1 MKPRHSNDFIAIEAG
16 NSHCMALKSDGSV
29 VVWGSKYAMAQ
40 PIIQVQ
46 EANKEFGKGK
56 NTVAALKDVNL
67 EINAGEFVAIVGPSG
82 CGKSTLLHVMA
93 GLEQPTAG
101 RILLDGVDVTLI
113 SERDL
118 PKVRMQKVGF
128 VFQSFLLI
136 EDLTAFEN
144 VQSVLWPSVDHTK
157 EKQEEKALEVLRE
170 VDMLERRDHFP
181 RQMSGGEQQR
191 IAIARALVN
200 DPPILFCDEPTGNL
214 DSKTGENIMKIIAQ
228 LNREKNMTVV
238 LVTHNEDL
246 VKFAKRTLRM
256 KDGVLR

>member
-1 MKPRHSNDFIAIEAG
+1 
-16 NSHCMALKSDGSV
+16 
-29 VVWGSKYAMAQ
+29 MAQ

-46 EANKEFGKGK
+46 GANKEFGKGK

-67 EINAGEFVAIVGPSG
+67 VINAGEFVAIVGPSG

-118 PKVRMQKVGF
+118 PKVRMQKIGF
-128 VFQSFLLI
+128 VFQAFLLI

-144 VQSVLWPSVDHTK
+144 VQSVLWPSVDLTK
-157 EKQEEKALEVLRE
+157 EKQEAKALEVLRE

-214 DSKTGENIMKIIAQ
+214 DSKTGENIMKIIAD
-228 LNREKNMTVV
+228 LNREKKMTVV
-238 LVTHNEDL
+238 LVTHNEEL

-256 KDGVLR
+256 KDGVIR

>member
-1 MKPRHSNDFIAIEAG
+1 
-16 NSHCMALKSDGSV
+16 
-29 VVWGSKYAMAQ
+29 MAQ

-46 EANKEFGKGK
+46 DTNKEFGKGK
-56 NTVAALKDVNL
+56 NTVAALKDVNI
-67 EINAGEFVAIVGPSG
+67 EIQKGEFVAIVGPSG

-101 RILLDGVDVTLI
+101 RILVDGVDVTLI

-118 PKVRMQKVGF
+118 PKVRMQKIGF

-136 EDLTAFEN
+136 EDLTAYEN
-144 VQSVLWPSVDHTK
+144 VESVLWPSFDYTK
-157 EKQEEKALEVLRE
+157 EKQEEKTLEVLRE

-200 DPPILFCDEPTGNL
+200 SPPILFCDEITGNL
-214 DSKTGENIMKIIAQ
+214 DTKTGETIMKIIAQ
-228 LNREKNMTVV
+228 LNRERNMTVV

-246 VKFAKRTLRM
+246 VKYAKRTLRM
-256 KDGVLR
+256 KDGVIR

>member
-1 MKPRHSNDFIAIEAG
+1 
-16 NSHCMALKSDGSV
+16 
-29 VVWGSKYAMAQ
+29 
-40 PIIQVQ
+40 
-46 EANKEFGKGK
+46 
-56 NTVAALKDVNL
+56 
-67 EINAGEFVAIVGPSG
+67 
-82 CGKSTLLHVMA
+82 MA
-93 GLEQPTAG
+93 GLEQPTSG
-101 RILLDGVDVTLI
+101 RILVDAVDVTLI

-118 PKVRMQKVGF
+118 PKVRAQKIGF

-144 VQSVLWPSVDHTK
+144 VQAVLWPSVDIPK
-157 EKQEEKALEVLRE
+157 EKQEEMTLEVLRE

-200 DPPILFCDEPTGNL
+200 NPPILFCDEPTGNL
-214 DSKTGENIMKIIAQ
+214 DSKTGENIMKIIAN
-228 LNREKNMTVV
+228 LNRERNMTVV

-256 KDGVLR
+256 RDGVIK

>member
-1 MKPRHSNDFIAIEAG
+1 
-16 NSHCMALKSDGSV
+16 
-29 VVWGSKYAMAQ
+29 MAQ

-46 EANKEFGKGK
+46 DANKEFGKGK
-56 NTVAALKDVNL
+56 NTVAALKDVNI
-67 EINAGEFVAIVGPSG
+67 EIQKGEFVAIVGPSG

-136 EDLTAFEN
+136 EDLTAYEN
-144 VQSVLWPSVDHTK
+144 VESVLWPSVDHTK
-157 EKQEEKALEVLRE
+157 EKQEEKTLEVLRE

-200 DPPILFCDEPTGNL
+200 SPPILFCDEPTGNL
-214 DSKTGENIMKIIAQ
+214 DTKTGENIMKIIAQ
-228 LNREKNMTVV
+228 LNRERNMTVV

-256 KDGVLR
+256 KDGVIR

>member
-1 MKPRHSNDFIAIEAG
+1 
-16 NSHCMALKSDGSV
+16 
-29 VVWGSKYAMAQ
+29 MAQ

-46 EANKEFGKGK
+46 DVSKEFGKGK
-56 NTVAALKDVNL
+56 NTVAALKDVNI

-118 PKVRMQKVGF
+118 PKVRMQKIGF

-144 VQSVLWPSVDHTK
+144 VQSVLWPSVEYTK

-200 DPPILFCDEPTGNL
+200 SPPILFCDEPTGNL
-214 DSKTGENIMKIIAQ
+214 DSKTGENIMKIIAN
-228 LNREKNMTVV
+228 LNRERNMTVV
-238 LVTHNEDL
+238 LVTHNEEL

-256 KDGVLR
+256 KDGVIR

>member
-1 MKPRHSNDFIAIEAG
+1 
-16 NSHCMALKSDGSV
+16 
-29 VVWGSKYAMAQ
+29 MAQ

-46 EANKEFGKGK
+46 EVNKEYGKGK
-56 NTVAALKDVNL
+56 NTVAALKDVK
-67 EINAGEFVAIVGPSG
+67 IDIQAGEFVAIVGPSG

-93 GLEQPTAG
+93 GLEQPTSG
-101 RILLDGVDVTLI
+101 RILVDGVDVTLI

-118 PKVRMQKVGF
+118 PKVRMQKIGF

-136 EDLTAFEN
+136 EDLTAYEN
-144 VQSVLWPSVDHTK
+144 VEAVLWPSFDYTK
-157 EKQEEKALEVLRE
+157 EKQEAKTLEVLRE

-200 DPPILFCDEPTGNL
+200 NPPILFCDEPTGNL

-246 VKFAKRTLRM
+246 VKFAKRTLHMR
-256 KDGVLR
+256 DGVVR

>member
-1 MKPRHSNDFIAIEAG
+1 
-16 NSHCMALKSDGSV
+16 
-29 VVWGSKYAMAQ
+29 MAQ
-40 PIIQVQ
+40 PIIIVQ

-67 EINAGEFVAIVGPSG
+67 EIKAGEFVAIVGPSG

-144 VQSVLWPSVDHTK
+144 VQSVLCPSVHHTK
-157 EKQEEKALEVLRE
+157 EKQEAKALEVLRE

>member
-1 MKPRHSNDFIAIEAG
+1 
-16 NSHCMALKSDGSV
+16 
-29 VVWGSKYAMAQ
+29 MAQ

-46 EANKEFGKGK
+46 DVNKEFGKGK
-56 NTVAALKDVNL
+56 NTVAALKDVNI
-67 EINAGEFVAIVGPSG
+67 EIQAGEFVAIVGPSG

-118 PKVRMQKVGF
+118 PKVRMQKIGF
-128 VFQSFLLI
+128 VFQAFLLI
-136 EDLTAFEN
+136 ENLTAYEN
-144 VQSVLWPSVDHTK
+144 VESVLWPSFEYTK
-157 EKQEEKALEVLRE
+157 EKQEEKTLEVLRE

-200 DPPILFCDEPTGNL
+200 SPPILFCDEITGNL
-214 DSKTGENIMKIIAQ
+214 DSKTGDNIMKIISQ
-228 LNREKNMTVV
+228 LNRERNMTVV

-256 KDGVLR
+256 KDGVIR

>member
-1 MKPRHSNDFIAIEAG
+1 
-16 NSHCMALKSDGSV
+16 
-29 VVWGSKYAMAQ
+29 MAQ

-67 EINAGEFVAIVGPSG
+67 EINEGEFVAIVGPSG

-93 GLEQPTAG
+93 GLEKPTAG
-101 RILLDGVDVTLI
+101 RIILDAVDMTLI
-113 SERDL
+113 GESHL
-118 PKVRMQKVGF
+118 PKVRMQKIGF
-128 VFQSFLLI
+128 VFQAFLLI

-200 DPPILFCDEPTGNL
+200 SPPILFCDEPTGNL

-246 VKFAKRTLRM
+246 VKFAKRILRM

>member
-1 MKPRHSNDFIAIEAG
+1 MSNLVVEAKG
-16 NSHCMALKSDGSV
+16 LTKVYQMGDVEVHALRGLD
-29 VVWGSKYAMAQ
+29 
-40 PIIQVQ
+40 
-46 EANKEFGKGK
+46 
-56 NTVAALKDVNL
+56 
-67 EINAGEFVAIVGPSG
+67 INISESEVISIMGPSG
-82 CGKSTLLHVMA
+82 SGKSTLMNML
-93 GLEQPTAG
+93 GCLDRPTSG
-101 RILLDGVDVTLI
+101 SYLLDGEQVSVLSDDQLAEI
-113 SERDL
+113 RN
-118 PKVRMQKVGF
+118 RKVGF
-128 VFQSFLLI
+128 VFQAFLLI

>member
-1 MKPRHSNDFIAIEAG
+1 
-16 NSHCMALKSDGSV
+16 
-29 VVWGSKYAMAQ
+29 MAQ

-46 EANKEFGKGK
+46 DANKEFGKGK

-67 EINAGEFVAIVGPSG
+67 EIKAGEFVAIVGPSG

-136 EDLTAFEN
+136 EDLTAYEN
-144 VQSVLWPSVDHTK
+144 VESVLWPSFEHTK
-157 EKQEEKALEVLRE
+157 EKQEAKTLEVLRD

-200 DPPILFCDEPTGNL
+200 SPPILFCDEPTGNL
-214 DSKTGENIMKIIAQ
+214 DTKTGENIMKIIAQ
-228 LNREKNMTVV
+228 LNRERNMTVV

-256 KDGVLR
+256 KDGVIR

>member
-1 MKPRHSNDFIAIEAG
+1 
-16 NSHCMALKSDGSV
+16 
-29 VVWGSKYAMAQ
+29 MAQ

-128 VFQSFLLI
+128 VFQAFLLI

>member
-1 MKPRHSNDFIAIEAG
+1 
-16 NSHCMALKSDGSV
+16 
-29 VVWGSKYAMAQ
+29 MAQ
-40 PIIQVQ
+40 PIIQIQ
-46 EANKEFGKGK
+46 EVNKEFGKGK

-101 RILLDGVDVTLI
+101 RILLDGVDVSLI

-136 EDLTAFEN
+136 DDLTAYEN
-144 VQSVLWPSVDHTK
+144 VQSVLWPSVEFTK

-200 DPPILFCDEPTGNL
+200 SPPILFCDEPTGNL

-228 LNREKNMTVV
+228 LNRERNMTVV

-256 KDGVLR
+256 KDGVIR